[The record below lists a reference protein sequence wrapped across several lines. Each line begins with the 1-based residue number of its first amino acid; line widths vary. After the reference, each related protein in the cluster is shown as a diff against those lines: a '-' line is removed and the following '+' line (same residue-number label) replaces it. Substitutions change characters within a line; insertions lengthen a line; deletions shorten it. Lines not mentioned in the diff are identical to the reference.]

1 MLLYWFDPNEETMVH
16 NCPPTSLYEHLFS
29 PHTPNIHHNS
39 LNPTIFLFFHHLR
52 VNPTLRPKSPP
63 IMQPSTNI
71 FSLHGCPPS
80 YLSHIPTSSPF
91 CGQNPNPFFS
101 FETGVNTSQFM
112 SLISSNNSTS
122 DEAEENHK
130 EIINER
136 KQKRKISNRESA
148 RRSRMRKQR
157 QVDELWSQ
165 VMWLRDENHQLLRK
179 LNCVLESQEKVI
191 EENVQLKEETTEL
204 KQMISDMQ
212 LQNQS
217 PFSCIRDDDDVV

>member
-1 MLLYWFDPNEETMVH
+1 
-16 NCPPTSLYEHLFS
+16 
-29 PHTPNIHHNS
+29 
-39 LNPTIFLFFHHLR
+39 
-52 VNPTLRPKSPP
+52 
-63 IMQPSTNI
+63 MQPSTNI